1 MLNGS
6 PKRGKLAKCGRLR
19 AQQTWRGHGTV
30 VETLHHDSPAAPVLT
45 TQQRWQRLALT
56 FKRLYFCVV
65 DHHAKV
71 IGVDTR
77 AITVDSRR
85 EGFAHSSVQNAK
97 DVSVTAKVRL
107 ESRGVGDIFVHHPL

>member
-1 MLNGS
+1 M
-6 PKRGKLAKCGRLR
+6 
-19 AQQTWRGHGTV
+19 V

-71 IGVDTR
+71 VGMDTR

-85 EGFAHSSVQNAK
+85 EGFADGSVQNAIAAT
-97 DVSVTAKVRL
+97 VTAKVRL
-107 ESRGVGDIFVHHPL
+107 ESRGVGDNLVHHPL